1 MFRKKKKLT
10 CPYCGKEVKPEWKYC
25 PYCGHPLKQVSPFDR
40 FEETIE
46 KEFERFDKLFGFKL
60 PRIKFGPSGGI
71 SITITSGTGI
81 QPKVKVK
88 TYGDYREVEPRLKQ
102 KLGVGGVKEVPIEAN
117 PPKVTEEPKSRVK
130 HLRLKDIVEIELPDV
145 KSAKDIQIRELEQSI
160 EVKARAGDKVYF
172 KLLPVPP
179 GRSLHKKFSK
189 GRLVIEIER

>member
-10 CPYCGKEVKPEWKYC
+10 CPYCGREVQPEWNYC
-25 PYCGHPLKQVSPFDR
+25 PYCGHPLKQVSPFGK
-40 FEETIE
+40 FEEAIE

-71 SITITSGTGI
+71 SITITSGTDI

-88 TYGDYREVEPRLKQ
+88 TYGDYRKHEPKQ
-102 KLGVGGVKEVPIEAN
+102 KLGVGVKEVPIVN

-130 HLRLKDIVEIELPDV
+130 HLGLKDVIEINLPDV

-160 EVKARAGDKVYF
+160 EVKARAGDKLYF
-172 KLLPVPP
+172 KLLPVLP
-179 GRSLHKKFSK
+179 GRILHKKFSK
-189 GRLVIEIER
+189 GKLVIEIER